1 MTTDLTAR
9 LQEILALGPGPRLA
23 PLVAFGNEIADGDA
37 DSDID
42 GDVRQQTVDAL
53 VLLLKQCVGGGKDR
67 LDLGIALA
75 KLGDPRL
82 CTPADDAYWTD
93 VQIDDGSTLQVGRF
107 HVTTAEF
114 QAWIDAGGYDDD
126 QHWSAEGLAW
136 KADNP
141 PWSQLAADPAV
152 SHLVEPNQ
160 PVAGPTWWEAEA
172 YCNAHGARLM
182 TSDEHRW
189 IMRGA
194 EKRPYPWGAPFG
206 DGNANTREEAL
217 GRPCAVGLYRSDRT
231 PDGVCDLAGNM
242 AEWLSDVVDDK
253 RKLHPGSWAQ
263 PSMAA
268 WAKALELAEPDT
280 RSGDM
285 SFRLVR

>member
-9 LQEILALGPGPRLA
+9 LKEILALGPGPHLA
-23 PLVAFGNEIADGDA
+23 PLIALGHQIAESGTA
-37 DSDID
+37 DD
-42 GDVRQQTVDAL
+42 DVRGRTVEAL
-53 VLLLKQCVGGGKDR
+53 ELLLKQCVGSGKDR
-67 LDLGIALA
+67 LDLGVALA
-75 KLGDPRL
+75 RLGDPRL
-82 CTPADDAYWTD
+82 RVPGDADYWVD
-93 VQIDDGSTLQVGRF
+93 VQMDDGTTLQVGRF

-114 QAWIDAGGYDDD
+114 QAWIASGGYDDASN
-126 QHWSAEGLAW
+126 WSEEGLAW

-152 SHLVEPNQ
+152 SHLVEANQ

-172 YCNAHGARLM
+172 YANAHGARLM
-182 TSDEHRW
+182 SSDEHRW

-194 EKRPYPWGAPFG
+194 EKRPYPWGDPFG

-242 AEWLSDVVDDK
+242 AEWLCDVVDHQ
-253 RKLHPGSWAQ
+253 RQLHPGSWAQ

-268 WAKALELAEPDT
+268 WAKALELAEPDV